1 MAPRTTGEAHNAM
14 AGPDYKFAFIMDPLE
29 SVLVDKDTTFVMM
42 LEAQARGHQIFFV
55 GLKDMYCVGSM
66 PLCRATRCE
75 VRRASDHYRLL
86 DGGVEMP
93 LDAFDAIFM
102 RKDPPADANYL
113 YATMLLSL
121 TDSRRTFVMNSPK
134 GLREANEKLYQLN
147 FPSVIPPTLVTYEI
161 DRLKRFMD
169 EQGGE
174 MVIKPLDG
182 HGGEGVFV
190 LVRGD
195 RNLNAILETATQ
207 FEKRPIMAQRYIPEV
222 RKGDKRL
229 IVLDGEPL
237 GCTLRVP
244 MAAEHRGNIHVGGT
258 CVKAE
263 VTARD
268 REICRVLR
276 PRLQHDGLYF
286 VGLDIIGDFLTEV
299 NVTSP
304 TGVQEI
310 NRLDGV
316 KLEEQVIDF
325 VESRVAALPLHHN
338 N

>member
-1 MAPRTTGEAHNAM
+1 MAATN
-14 AGPDYKFAFIMDPLE
+14 YKFAFVMDPLHT
-29 SVLVDKDTTFVMM
+29 VLVDKDTTFVMM
-42 LEAQARGHQIFFV
+42 LESQTRGHQIFYV
-55 GLKDMYCVGSM
+55 SLKDMYSVGPR
-66 PLCRATRCE
+66 PLCRAFRCE
-75 VRRASDHYRLL
+75 VKRSVSHYQLL
-86 DGGVEMP
+86 DDGVEMP

-102 RKDPPADANYL
+102 RKDPPADANYI

-121 TDSRRTFVMNSPK
+121 ADSRRTFVMNHPE

-147 FPSVIPPTLVTYEI
+147 FPSVIAPTLVTYEI
-161 DRLKRFMD
+161 PRLKRFME

-190 LVRGD
+190 MTRGD
-195 RNLNAILETATQ
+195 RNLNAILETATHL
-207 FEKRPIMAQRYIPEV
+207 ETRPIMAQRYIPEV

-268 REICRVLR
+268 REICRVLK
-276 PRLQHDGLYF
+276 PRLQRDGLYF
-286 VGLDIIGDFLTEV
+286 VGLDVIGDFVTEV

-304 TGVQEI
+304 TGIQEI

-316 KLEEQVIDF
+316 ALEARVIDF
-325 VESRVAALPLHHN
+325 VESRVAALPLANQH
-338 N
+338 